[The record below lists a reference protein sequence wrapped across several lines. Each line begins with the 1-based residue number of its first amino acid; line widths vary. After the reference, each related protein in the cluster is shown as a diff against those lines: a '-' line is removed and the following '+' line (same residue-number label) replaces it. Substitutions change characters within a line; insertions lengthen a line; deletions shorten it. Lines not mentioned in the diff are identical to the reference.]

1 MDDDTAADQ
10 RAPHRRSP
18 NVPVSAAALR
28 ALGVLAWKL
37 DPEGPAG
44 EERLQAI
51 RAVRGYTYEA
61 RRNDGGGHRAIMPR
75 ARTAPPRRPTPTSHP
90 HPTPTHPHTPR
101 TSWRCPRPPCP
112 AMTPR
117 SKPFLKNTFTPTKRS
132 ATSWPAEVSAGGDK
146 GCRGLVGG
154 SAQPG
159 LALWV
164 WPGAPQRRRSS
175 LRGRVVAGQP
185 IEWAGR
191 WRGRRPA
198 LLTLPS
204 SRIPHP

>member
-61 RRNDGGGHRAIMPR
+61 RRNDGGGAGRLCHGHARRRRA
-75 ARTAPPRRPTPTSHP
+75 APPPPPTLNPP
-90 HPTPTHPHTPR
+90 QPIHTLPG
-101 TSWRCPRPPCP
+101 P
-112 AMTPR
+112 
-117 SKPFLKNTFTPTKRS
+117 
-132 ATSWPAEVSAGGDK
+132 AGGVPSD
-146 GCRGLVGG
+146 
-154 SAQPG
+154 
-159 LALWV
+159 
-164 WPGAPQRRRSS
+164 
-175 LRGRVVAGQP
+175 
-185 IEWAGR
+185 
-191 WRGRRPA
+191 PA
-198 LLTLPS
+198 RL
-204 SRIPHP
+204 